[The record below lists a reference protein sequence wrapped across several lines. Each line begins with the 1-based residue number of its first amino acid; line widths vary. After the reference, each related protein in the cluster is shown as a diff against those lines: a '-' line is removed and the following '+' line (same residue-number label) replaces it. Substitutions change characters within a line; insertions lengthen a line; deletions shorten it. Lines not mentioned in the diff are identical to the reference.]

1 MFYSTRSK
9 LILSFLGISFL
20 VCGVALLVG
29 GQLLYKAVLNEATNR
44 VRLDLNAAREIYLS
58 RIKGVKVALNITI
71 LGPVFR
77 SALERRDAQKI
88 IPLLTNIAQQTELD
102 FVGIVTKEGK
112 TLCRIGPNSIPKE
125 NSPSNPI
132 ANLALQQRVAVSGTV
147 ILNNEFLFA
156 ENPELANRARIKLLP
171 TKKATPRPESEEFSG
186 MALAAAVPVFDSG
199 NFLGI
204 LYGGVLL
211 NRSQEIVD
219 RVRDTVFQHEI
230 YKGQSIGT
238 VTIFFKDIRVSTNV
252 LSPDGSRAIGT
263 VASEEVTKYVLTEGK
278 KWTDRAFVVNDWY
291 ITAYEPIEDIFGQR
305 VGMLYVGVLEAKYA
319 DVRWKALSLFILITV
334 AGMVLA
340 LGLGYIIANKMSRP
354 VQQLIE
360 ASNQVSQG
368 NLSPVIGPISK
379 SEIGV
384 LQKTFKE
391 MLTSIQER
399 DKRQR
404 VESEIKLLQSEKQAS
419 VGKLAG
425 GVAHEINNPLTGI
438 VTFTHMLLRRNDI
451 PEEVRIDLETIAQ
464 ETERVRKIVK
474 GLLDFSRQTEL
485 DREPTDVN
493 RLVRQAMTLVENQA
507 LIKGVSLNFEAG
519 EGLPMITLDRNQMQS
534 VILNIVINAM
544 DATDPGGSII
554 ITTNIGISTS
564 KPGQKGIEILCT
576 DTGCGIP
583 PENLNR
589 LFDPFFTTKE
599 VGHGTGLGLSVSYG
613 IIERHGG
620 TIWVQSKV
628 GKGSTFKVWLPIE
641 EQGTGN
647 ENISSG

>member
-1 MFYSTRSK
+1 M
-9 LILSFLGISFL
+9 
-20 VCGVALLVG
+20 CGVALLVG

-58 RIKGVKVALNITI
+58 RIKGVKVALNITT

-77 SALERRDAQKI
+77 SALERWDAQKI

-186 MALAAAVPVFDSG
+186 LALAAAVPVFESG
-199 NFLGI
+199 NFLGV

-263 VASEEVTKYVLTEGK
+263 VASEEVTNHVLTDGK

-507 LIKGVSLNFEAG
+507 LIKGVNLTFEPG
-519 EGLPMITLDRNQMQS
+519 DGLSMVTLDRNQMQS
-534 VILNIVINAM
+534 VLLNIIINAL

-613 IIERHGG
+613 IVERHGG

-628 GKGSTFKVWLPIE
+628 GKGSTFKVWLPTE
-641 EQGTGN
+641 EQSEGN

>member
-29 GQLLYKAVLNEATNR
+29 GQLLYKAVLNEANTR
-44 VRLDLNAAREIYLS
+44 ISLDLNAAREIYLS
-58 RIKGVKVALNITI
+58 RIKGIKVALNITAV
-71 LGPVFR
+71 GPVFKT
-77 SALERRDAQKI
+77 ALEKHDVQTLVNR
-88 IPLLTNIAQQTELD
+88 LNMVAQQTELD
-102 FVGIVTKEGK
+102 FMGIVSKDGK
-112 TLCRIGPNSIPKE
+112 TLCRIGPNYFPRGNNPE
-125 NSPSNPI
+125 NPI
-132 ANLALQQRVAVSGTV
+132 ANLVIQKQIPVSGTV
-147 ILNNEFLFA
+147 ILSNPFLFS
-156 ENPELANRARIKLLP
+156 ENPELAERAIIKLLP
-171 TKKATPRPESEEFSG
+171 TKRATPRPESEEFLG
-186 MALAAAVPVFDSG
+186 MALAAAVPIFDAG
-199 NFLGI
+199 NFHGV

-211 NRSQEIVD
+211 NRNQEIVD
-219 RVRDTVFQHEI
+219 RVRDTVFQNEI
-230 YKGQSIGT
+230 YKGRSIGT
-238 VTIFFKDIRVSTNV
+238 ATIFLKDIRISTNV
-252 LSPDGSRAIGT
+252 LNPDGNRAIGT
-263 VASEEVTKYVLTEGK
+263 VGSEEVTKHVLTEGK

-291 ITAYEPIEDIFGQR
+291 MTAYEPIEDIFGQR

-334 AGMVLA
+334 AGMMLA

-360 ASNQVSQG
+360 ASHQVSQG
-368 NLSPVIGPISK
+368 NLSPEIGPISK

-451 PEEVRIDLETIAQ
+451 PEEVRGDLETIAQ

-493 RLVRQAMTLVENQA
+493 RLVRQTITLVENQA
-507 LIKGVSLNFEAG
+507 LIKGVNLTFEPG
-519 EGLPMITLDRNQMQS
+519 DKLPMVILDRNQIQS
-534 VILNIVINAM
+534 VLLNIIINAL
-544 DATDPGGSII
+544 DATDPGGSIT

-583 PENLNR
+583 PENLNK

-613 IIERHGG
+613 IVERHGG

-628 GKGSTFKVWLPIE
+628 GKGSTFKVWLPTE
-641 EQGTGN
+641 EQSGGN
-647 ENISSG
+647 EDISSG

>member
-29 GQLLYKAVLNEATNR
+29 GQLLYKAVLNEANTR
-44 VRLDLNAAREIYLS
+44 ISLDLNAAREIYLS
-58 RIKGVKVALNITI
+58 RIKGIKVALNITSV
-71 LGPVFR
+71 GPVFR
-77 SALERRDAQKI
+77 TALEKHDVQTLVNRLNAV
-88 IPLLTNIAQQTELD
+88 AQQTELD
-102 FVGIVTKEGK
+102 FMGIVSKEGK
-112 TLCRIGPNSIPKE
+112 TICRIGPNSIPRGNFPE
-125 NSPSNPI
+125 NPI
-132 ANLALQQRVAVSGTV
+132 TNSVIQKQVAISGTV
-147 ILNNEFLFA
+147 TFSNQFLFS
-156 ENPELANRARIKLLP
+156 ENPELAERARVKLLP
-171 TKKATPRPESEEFSG
+171 TKRATPRPESEEFSG
-186 MALAAAVPVFDSG
+186 MAIAAAVPIFDAG
-199 NFLGI
+199 AFHGV

-211 NRSQEIVD
+211 NRNQEIVD
-219 RVRDTVFQHEI
+219 RVRDTVFQNEI
-230 YKGQSIGT
+230 YKGRSIGT
-238 VTIFFKDIRVSTNV
+238 ATIFLKDIRISTNV
-252 LSPDGSRAIGT
+252 LNPDGNRAIGT
-263 VASEEVTKYVLTEGK
+263 VASEEVTKHVLTEGN

-305 VGMLYVGVLEAKYA
+305 AGMLYVGVLEAKYA

-334 AGMVLA
+334 AGMALA
-340 LGLGYIIANKMSRP
+340 LVLGYIIANKMSRP

-368 NLSPVIGPISK
+368 NFSPEIGPISQ

-399 DKRQR
+399 DKRQK
-404 VESEIKLLQSEKQAS
+404 VESETKLLQSEKQAS

-451 PEEVRIDLETIAQ
+451 PEEVRADLETIGQ

-485 DREPTDVN
+485 DRESTDVN
-493 RLVRQAMTLVENQA
+493 RLVRQAITLVENQA
-507 LIKGVSLNFEAG
+507 LIKGVNLTFEAG
-519 EGLPMITLDRNQMQS
+519 DGLPMITLDRNQMQS
-534 VILNIVINAM
+534 VLLNIIINAL
-544 DATDPGGSII
+544 DATDPGGSITL
-554 ITTNIGISTS
+554 TTNIGVSTS
-564 KPGQKGIEILCT
+564 HPGQKGIEILCT

-589 LFDPFFTTKE
+589 LFDPFFTTKD

-613 IIERHGG
+613 IVERHGG

-628 GKGSTFKVWLPIE
+628 GKGTTFKVWLPTE
-641 EQGTGN
+641 EKSEGN
-647 ENISSG
+647 ENISRG

>member
-1 MFYSTRSK
+1 VFYSTRSK

-29 GQLLYKAVLNEATNR
+29 GQLLYKAVLNEANTR
-44 VRLDLNAAREIYLS
+44 ISLDLNAAREIYLS
-58 RIKGVKVALNITI
+58 RIKGIKVALNITSV
-71 LGPVFR
+71 GPVFR
-77 SALERRDAQKI
+77 TALGRHDLQTLVNR
-88 IPLLTNIAQQTELD
+88 LNVVAQQTELD
-102 FVGIVTKEGK
+102 FMGIVSKDGK
-112 TLCRIGPNSIPKE
+112 ALCRIGPNSIPTG
-125 NSPSNPI
+125 NSPENAI
-132 ANLALQQRVAVSGTV
+132 ANLVIQKRVAVSGTV
-147 ILNNEFLFA
+147 ILSNQLLFS
-156 ENPELANRARIKLLP
+156 ENPEIAERARIKLLP
-171 TKKATPRPESEEFSG
+171 TKRATPRPESEELSG
-186 MALAAAVPVFDSG
+186 MALAAAVPIFDG
-199 NFLGI
+199 GTFHGV

-211 NRSQEIVD
+211 NRNQEIVD
-219 RVRDTVFQHEI
+219 RVRDTVFQNEI
-230 YKGQSIGT
+230 YKGRSIGT
-238 VTIFFKDIRVSTNV
+238 ATIFLRDIRISTNV
-252 LSPDGSRAIGT
+252 LNPDGNRAIGT
-263 VASEEVTKYVLTEGK
+263 VASEEVTKHVLTEGN

-291 ITAYEPIEDIFGQR
+291 ITAYEPIEDIFIQR

-360 ASNQVSQG
+360 ASHQVSQG
-368 NLSPVIGPISK
+368 NLSPEIGPISK

-451 PEEVRIDLETIAQ
+451 PEEVRTDLETIAQ

-507 LIKGVSLNFEAG
+507 LIKGVNLTFEPG
-519 EGLPMITLDRNQMQS
+519 DGLPMVTLDRNQIQG
-534 VILNIVINAM
+534 VLLNIIINAL
-544 DATDPGGSII
+544 DATDPGGSIT

-613 IIERHGG
+613 IVERHGG

-628 GKGSTFKVWLPIE
+628 GKGSTFKVWLPTE
-641 EQGTGN
+641 EQSEGN